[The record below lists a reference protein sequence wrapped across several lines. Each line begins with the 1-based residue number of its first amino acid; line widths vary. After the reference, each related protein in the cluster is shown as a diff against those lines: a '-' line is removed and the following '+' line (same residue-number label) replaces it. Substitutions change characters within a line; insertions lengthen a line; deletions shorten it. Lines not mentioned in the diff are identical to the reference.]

1 MATREARI
9 KEAYLNGI
17 DSLAEYKA
25 NKEEI
30 QKEREFL
37 LQQSQDHNKTEK
49 ESNELPNKIR
59 GVYDILVSDQ
69 CSKDE
74 KQAAIRSIVKKI
86 VFDKENKTLDFHYY
100 IKED

>member
-1 MATREARI
+1 M
-9 KEAYLNGI
+9 NGV
-17 DSLAEYKA
+17 DSLAEYKS
-25 NKEEI
+25 NKEQI
-30 QKEREFL
+30 QQERALL
-37 LQQSQDHNKTEK
+37 LQQSQNHAK
-49 ESNELPNKIR
+49 EETRTKAHPNKIR

>member
-1 MATREARI
+1 M
-9 KEAYLNGI
+9 
-17 DSLAEYKA
+17 
-25 NKEEI
+25 
-30 QKEREFL
+30 
-37 LQQSQDHNKTEK
+37 
-49 ESNELPNKIR
+49 
-59 GVYDILVSDQ
+59 VSDQ

>member
-1 MATREARI
+1 MVLILWQNIRLTR
-9 KEAYLNGI
+9 K
-17 DSLAEYKA
+17 KF
-25 NKEEI
+25 K
-30 QKEREFL
+30 KKREFL

-74 KQAAIRSIVKKI
+74 KQAAIRSIREKNCI
-86 VFDKENKTLDFHYY
+86 
-100 IKED
+100 